1 MALVTL
7 GSSFQTVT
15 TTAVRTIL
23 QAKGG
28 IALVSTDAAPAST
41 DDAHRLLDGES
52 IIVGAGV
59 EVQAM
64 CVQPGVL
71 LHYMTVDAA
80 PE

>member
-7 GSSFQTVT
+7 GSSFQTVI

-28 IALVSTDAAPAST
+28 IALVSTDAAPAGT

-64 CVQPGVL
+64 RVQPGVL
-71 LHYMTVDAA
+71 LHYMAVDAA